1 MDLTNIGRVK
11 EHFPM
16 KEVTS
21 FEIGGPV
28 DYFIEPE
35 TEEELIRAVLRL
47 DEEKIPW
54 MIMGKGTNMVV
65 SDKGI
70 RGAVIRMGAFFEDIK
85 IEGNRVIAEGGASMR
100 RVAEAAQR
108 ENLAG
113 LEFAHGIPG
122 GIGGA
127 MTMNAGAYGGE
138 MKDVVESVRVLHR
151 DGTIEVLSNE
161 ELHFEY
167 RNSRVYTDNLIVLSA
182 TFTLEPGDGA
192 LIQEQMDDLWN
203 RRLTKQPLEYPSAG
217 STFKRP
223 VGYYAG
229 QLIDQAGLRGLRHG
243 DAQVSE
249 KHCGFVINRG
259 NATCQEVVEL
269 IRTVQEAVY
278 QKHGVELETEVKVL
292 GEK

>member
-85 IEGNRVIAEGGASMR
+85 VEGNRVIAEGGASMR

-127 MTMNAGAYGGE
+127 MTMNAGAYGSE

-151 DGTIEVLSNE
+151 GGTMEVLSNE

-182 TFTLEPGDGA
+182 TFSLEPGDGER
-192 LIQEQMDDLWN
+192 IQEQMDDLWN
-203 RRLTKQPLEYPSAG
+203 RRTTKQPLEYPSAG

-259 NATCQEVVEL
+259 NATCREVVEL

>member
-11 EHFPM
+11 EHYPM

-47 DEEKIPW
+47 EEEKIPW

-85 IEGNRVIAEGGASMR
+85 VEGRRVTAEGGASMR
-100 RVAEAAQR
+100 RVAEAARR
-108 ENLAG
+108 ENLTG

-122 GIGGA
+122 AIGGA

-151 DGTIEVLSNE
+151 DGTIEVLANE

-182 TFTLEPGDGA
+182 TFFLEPGDGER
-192 LIQEQMDDLWN
+192 IQEQMDDLWN
-203 RRLTKQPLEYPSAG
+203 RRTTKQPLEYPSAG